1 MNDVTNDVVVVSTI
15 GEGHRRVGRLTL
27 NVPRILNSL
36 DAEMIEIMLAK
47 LLEWADDD
55 SIAAIYIDGEGEKAF
70 CAGGDVHELRRS
82 SIENPGGPC
91 TYAEN
96 FFAREYQMNYVLF
109 TYPKPVICWGH
120 GVIMGGGMGVM
131 AGCSHRVVS
140 ERTRIGMPE
149 ITIAL
154 FPDVGGSYFLN
165 KTPGMIGRFLSL
177 TSAHINATDALFANL
192 GDVFLAHEQRF
203 AVIEALANAPW
214 VSDASENSAMVDDI
228 LSISASVE
236 QPVGVIE
243 PLMSDI
249 DALMAGDDLSVI
261 SDRLLAYDGE
271 NAWLQ
276 KARDGFAHGSK
287 LAAAWI
293 FRQLN
298 ESTHY
303 SLQEVFDTE
312 LRLGANIM
320 RHPEFAEGV
329 RALLVDKDRQ
339 PKWQFGAVQDVP
351 PDLLQSFF
359 EEADGAPKMYY
370 PW

>member
-1 MNDVTNDVVVVSTI
+1 MSEEVVVVSTL
-15 GEGHRRVGRLTL
+15 GEGDRRVGRLTL

-36 DAEMIEIMLAK
+36 DAEMIEIMLGK

-55 SIAAIYIDGEGEKAF
+55 SIAAVYIDGEGEKAF

-120 GVIMGGGMGVM
+120 GVVMGGGMGVM

-165 KTPGMIGRFLSL
+165 RTPGMIGRFLSL
-177 TSAHINATDALFANL
+177 TSAHINAADALFANL
-192 GDVFLAHEQRF
+192 GDVFLAHEQRHDVM
-203 AVIEALANAPW
+203 AALASAQWTTNPEANTAI
-214 VSDASENSAMVDDI
+214 VDAILGMTPSAEI
-228 LSISASVE
+228 PA
-236 QPVGVIE
+236 GVVE
-243 PLMSDI
+243 PLMPEI
-249 DALMAGDDLSVI
+249 DALMAGDDLVAI
-261 SDRLLAYDGE
+261 SDRLLAYDGD

-298 ESTHY
+298 DSVDY
-303 SLQEVFDTE
+303 SLKEVFDTE

-339 PKWQFGAVQDVP
+339 PKWQFDAVQDVP
-351 PDLLQSFF
+351 DDLLESFF
-359 EEADGAPKMYY
+359 KEADGAPNMDY

>member
-1 MNDVTNDVVVVSTI
+1 
-15 GEGHRRVGRLTL
+15 
-27 NVPRILNSL
+27 
-36 DAEMIEIMLAK
+36 
-47 LLEWADDD
+47 
-55 SIAAIYIDGEGEKAF
+55 
-70 CAGGDVHELRRS
+70 
-82 SIENPGGPC
+82 
-91 TYAEN
+91 
-96 FFAREYQMNYVLF
+96 
-109 TYPKPVICWGH
+109 
-120 GVIMGGGMGVM
+120 
-131 AGCSHRVVS
+131 
-140 ERTRIGMPE
+140 
-149 ITIAL
+149 
-154 FPDVGGSYFLN
+154 
-165 KTPGMIGRFLSL
+165 
-177 TSAHINATDALFANL
+177 
-192 GDVFLAHEQRF
+192 
-203 AVIEALANAPW
+203 
-214 VSDASENSAMVDDI
+214 
-228 LSISASVE
+228 
-236 QPVGVIE
+236 
-243 PLMSDI
+243 
-249 DALMAGDDLSVI
+249 
-261 SDRLLAYDGE
+261 LAYDGE

-359 EEADGAPKMYY
+359 EEAEGAPKMYY

>member
-1 MNDVTNDVVVVSTI
+1 M
-15 GEGHRRVGRLTL
+15 
-27 NVPRILNSL
+27 
-36 DAEMIEIMLAK
+36 
-47 LLEWADDD
+47 
-55 SIAAIYIDGEGEKAF
+55 
-70 CAGGDVHELRRS
+70 
-82 SIENPGGPC
+82 ENPGGPC

-120 GVIMGGGMGVM
+120 GVVMGGGMGVM

-165 KTPGMIGRFLSL
+165 RTPGMVGRFLSL
-177 TSAHINATDALFANL
+177 TSAHINATDALYANL
-192 GDVFLAHEQRF
+192 GDVFLAHEQRHS
-203 AVIEALANAPW
+203 VIEALTKGQW
-214 VSDASENSAMVDDI
+214 SDDPATNTAIVDQI
-228 LSISASVE
+228 LSMEAAID
-236 QPVGVIE
+236 QPLGVIE
-243 PLMSDI
+243 PLMPQI
-249 DALMAGDDLSVI
+249 NALMAGDNLNDI
-261 SDRLLAYDGE
+261 ADRLLGYEGD
-271 NAWLQ
+271 NVWLQ

-287 LAAAWI
+287 LAACWI

-298 ESTHY
+298 DSANY
-303 SLQEVFDTE
+303 SLKEVFDTE

-339 PKWQFGAVQDVP
+339 PKWQFATVQDVP
-351 PDLLQSFF
+351 TDVLESFF
-359 EEADGAPKMYY
+359 AEPLGAPNMHY

>member
-1 MNDVTNDVVVVSTI
+1 MSDVVLVSTI
-15 GEGHRRVGRLTL
+15 GEGDCRVGRLTL
-27 NVPRILNSL
+27 NTPRILNSL

-47 LLEWADDD
+47 LLEWAEDD
-55 SIAAIYIDGEGEKAF
+55 SIAAVYIDGEGEKAF

-82 SIENPGGPC
+82 SMENPGGPC

-120 GVIMGGGMGVM
+120 GVVMGGGMGVM

-165 KTPGMIGRFLSL
+165 RTPGMIGRFLSL
-177 TSAHINATDALFANL
+177 TSAHINATDALYANL
-192 GDVFLAHEQRF
+192 GDVFLAHEQRHG
-203 AVIEALANAPW
+203 VIEALAKGPW
-214 VSDASENSAMVDDI
+214 ADDPAVNTAIVDDI
-228 LSISASVE
+228 LSMEAALD
-236 QPVGVIE
+236 QPLGVIE
-243 PLMSDI
+243 PLMPQI
-249 DALMAGDDLSVI
+249 NALMAGDDLNGI
-261 SDRLLAYDGE
+261 SDRLLGYEGD
-271 NAWLQ
+271 NVWLQ

-287 LAAAWI
+287 LAACWI

-298 ESTHY
+298 ESANY
-303 SLQEVFDTE
+303 SLKEVFDTE

-339 PKWQFGAVQDVP
+339 PKWQFATVQDVP
-351 PDLLQSFF
+351 MDVLESFF
-359 EEADGAPKMYY
+359 AEPLGAPNMHY

>member
-15 GEGHRRVGRLTL
+15 GEGYRRVGRLTL

-203 AVIEALANAPW
+203 AVIEALANASW
-214 VSDASENSAMVDDI
+214 VSDASENSAIVDDI

-359 EEADGAPKMYY
+359 EEAEGAPKMYY

>member
-1 MNDVTNDVVVVSTI
+1 MSDVVLVSTI
-15 GEGHRRVGRLTL
+15 GNGDRRVGRLAL
-27 NVPRILNSL
+27 NTPRILNSL

-47 LLEWADDD
+47 LLEWAEDD
-55 SIAAIYIDGEGEKAF
+55 SIAAVYIDGEGEKAF

-82 SIENPGGPC
+82 SMENPGGPC

-120 GVIMGGGMGVM
+120 CVVMGGGMGVM

-165 KTPGMIGRFLSL
+165 RTPGMVGRFLSL
-177 TSAHINATDALFANL
+177 TSAHINATDALYANL
-192 GDVFLAHEQRF
+192 GDVFLAHEQRHS
-203 AVIEALANAPW
+203 VIEALAKGQW
-214 VSDASENSAMVDDI
+214 SDDPATNTAIVDQI
-228 LSISASVE
+228 LSMEAAID
-236 QPVGVIE
+236 QPLGVIE
-243 PLMSDI
+243 PLMPQI
-249 DALMAGDDLSVI
+249 NALMAGDNLNDI
-261 SDRLLAYDGE
+261 ADRLLGYEGD
-271 NAWLQ
+271 NVWLQ

-287 LAAAWI
+287 LAACWI

-298 ESTHY
+298 DSANY
-303 SLQEVFDTE
+303 SLKEVFDTE

-339 PKWQFGAVQDVP
+339 PKWQFATVQDVP
-351 PDLLQSFF
+351 MDVLESFF
-359 EEADGAPKMYY
+359 AEPLGAPNMHY

>member
-1 MNDVTNDVVVVSTI
+1 MSEEVVVVSTL
-15 GEGHRRVGRLTL
+15 GEGDRQVGRLTL

-36 DAEMIEIMLAK
+36 DAEMIEIMLGK
-47 LLEWADDD
+47 LLEWAEDD
-55 SIAAIYIDGEGEKAF
+55 SIAAVYIDGEGEKAF

-120 GVIMGGGMGVM
+120 GVVMGGGMGVM

-165 KTPGMIGRFLSL
+165 RTPGMIGRFLSL
-177 TSAHINATDALFANL
+177 TSAHINAADALFANL
-192 GDVFLAHEQRF
+192 GDVFLAHEQRHEVM
-203 AVIEALANAPW
+203 AALAAAEWTDDPKANTAI
-214 VSDASENSAMVDDI
+214 VDAI
-228 LSISASVE
+228 LGMTPAAE
-236 QPVGVIE
+236 LPTGVVE
-243 PLMSDI
+243 PLMPEI
-249 DALMAGDDLSVI
+249 DALMAGDDLVAI
-261 SDRLLAYDGE
+261 SDRLLAYDGD

-276 KARDGFAHGSK
+276 KARAGFAHGSK

-298 ESTHY
+298 DSVDY
-303 SLQEVFDTE
+303 SLKEVFDTE

-339 PKWQFGAVQDVP
+339 PKWQFDAVRDVP
-351 PDLLQSFF
+351 DDLLESFF
-359 EEADGAPKMYY
+359 QEPAGSPNMHY

>member
-1 MNDVTNDVVVVSTI
+1 
-15 GEGHRRVGRLTL
+15 
-27 NVPRILNSL
+27 
-36 DAEMIEIMLAK
+36 
-47 LLEWADDD
+47 
-55 SIAAIYIDGEGEKAF
+55 
-70 CAGGDVHELRRS
+70 
-82 SIENPGGPC
+82 
-91 TYAEN
+91 
-96 FFAREYQMNYVLF
+96 MNYVLF

-203 AVIEALANAPW
+203 AVIEALAKAPW
-214 VSDASENSAMVDDI
+214 VSDASENSAIVDDI

-271 NAWLQ
+271 SAWLQ

-359 EEADGAPKMYY
+359 EEAEGAPKMYY

>member
-1 MNDVTNDVVVVSTI
+1 MSDVVLVSTI
-15 GEGHRRVGRLTL
+15 GNGDRRVGRLTL
-27 NVPRILNSL
+27 NNPRILNSL

-47 LLEWADDD
+47 LLEWAEDD
-55 SIAAIYIDGEGEKAF
+55 SIAAVYIDGEGEKAF

-82 SIENPGGPC
+82 STENPGGPC

-120 GVIMGGGMGVM
+120 GVVMGGGMGVM

-165 KTPGMIGRFLSL
+165 RTPGMIGRFLSL
-177 TSAHINATDALFANL
+177 TSAHINATDALYANL
-192 GDVFLAHEQRF
+192 GDVFLAHEQRHGF
-203 AVIEALANAPW
+203 IEALAKGPW
-214 VSDASENSAMVDDI
+214 ADDPAVNTAIVDDI
-228 LSISASVE
+228 LSMEATVD
-236 QPVGVIE
+236 QPPGVIE
-243 PLMSDI
+243 PLMPQI
-249 DALMAGDDLSVI
+249 NALMAGDDLNDI
-261 SDRLLAYDGE
+261 SDRLLGYEGD
-271 NAWLQ
+271 NVWLQ

-287 LAAAWI
+287 LAACWI

-298 ESTHY
+298 DSANY
-303 SLQEVFDTE
+303 SLKEVFDTE

-320 RHPEFAEGV
+320 RHPEFSEGV

-339 PKWQFGAVQDVP
+339 PKWQFATVQDVP
-351 PDLLQSFF
+351 VDVLESFF
-359 EEADGAPKMYY
+359 TEPLGAPDMHY

>member
-1 MNDVTNDVVVVSTI
+1 MSENVVIVSTL
-15 GEGHRRVGRLTL
+15 GEGDRRVGRLTL

-36 DAEMIEIMLAK
+36 DAEMIEIMLGK

-55 SIAAIYIDGEGEKAF
+55 SIAAVYIDGEGEKAF

-120 GVIMGGGMGVM
+120 GVVMGGGMGVM

-165 KTPGMIGRFLSL
+165 RTPGMIGRFLSL
-177 TSAHINATDALFANL
+177 TSAHINAADALFANL
-192 GDVFLAHEQRF
+192 GDVFLAHEQRNDVM
-203 AVIEALANAPW
+203 AALAEAKWTADPTDNT
-214 VSDASENSAMVDDI
+214 VMVDSI
-228 LSISASVE
+228 LAIA
-236 QPVGVIE
+236 PTADMPTGVVE
-243 PLMSDI
+243 PLMPEI
-249 DALMAGDDLSVI
+249 DALMEGDDLREI
-261 SDRLLAYDGE
+261 SDRLLAYDGD

-298 ESTHY
+298 ESANY
-303 SLQEVFDTE
+303 SLKEVFDTE

-320 RHPEFAEGV
+320 RDPEFAEGV

-339 PKWQFGAVQDVP
+339 PKWQYNSVHDVP
-351 PDLLQSFF
+351 NDVLESFF
-359 EEADGAPKMYY
+359 KEPEDSPNMIY